1 MAQYINEQNTD
12 TVSPGVTFFLTE
24 KRQFTLKSTHSV
36 ITVMGFSC
44 SVVAC
49 LHTDIIHNCSY
60 RQLFS
65 FADILMVDL
74 IALMVSSAVN
84 LRYHYLLSKV

>member
-24 KRQFTLKSTHSV
+24 KRQFTLKYTQSV

-44 SVVAC
+44 SVVAN
-49 LHTDIIHNCSY
+49 LYTEIIY
-60 RQLFS
+60 Q
-65 FADILMVDL
+65 
-74 IALMVSSAVN
+74 
-84 LRYHYLLSKV
+84 